1 MTFSDNLLDPTV
13 NPPKLVQATECTA
26 LDPHASVQTFFLII
40 GNARSGSTLLGS
52 VIDGHPQAIIAN
64 ETIASSTFWRNTTRA
79 AILAEI
85 QENSRLNRESGRTSE
100 GYSYLVKKRADRS
113 RPVLVMGDKTWNPAT
128 LLLHGDHQLL
138 DRLRALLGIPIKII
152 HAIRNP
158 FDVIATMHARSGAT
172 IRNRIAWY
180 FMHCEAVAAIRERM
194 SPEQYLDNYHEDLVL
209 SVDCTLLRLCGFLG
223 LPVIPE
229 HTQAVKELIFVTPKQ
244 TRAST
249 LWRPDEVQLVLEG
262 ITRFNFLSPYADRLG
277 TTK

>member
-1 MTFSDNLLDPTV
+1 MTFSDSLLDPTV
-13 NPPKLVQATECTA
+13 NLPKLVQATECTT

-52 VIDGHPQAIIAN
+52 VIDGHPEAMVGN
-64 ETIASSTFWRNTTRA
+64 ETIASSTFWRNATRA
-79 AILAEI
+79 TILDEI
-85 QENSRLNRESGRTSE
+85 QENSRLNRDVGRFSE
-100 GYSYLVKKRADRS
+100 GYSYLVKKRADLS
-113 RPVLVMGDKTWNPAT
+113 CSVSVMGDKTWNPAT

-180 FMHCEAVAAIRERM
+180 FIHCEAVAAIRERT
-194 SPEQYLDNYHEDLVL
+194 SPELYLDSYHEDLVL
-209 SVDCTLLRLCGFLG
+209 SVDRTLLRLCGFLG
-223 LPVIPE
+223 LSVIPE

-244 TRAST
+244 TRASA
-249 LWRPDEVQLVLEG
+249 LWRPDEVQLVLDG
-262 ITRFNFLSPYADRLG
+262 IARFSFLSPYADRLG
-277 TTK
+277 ITK